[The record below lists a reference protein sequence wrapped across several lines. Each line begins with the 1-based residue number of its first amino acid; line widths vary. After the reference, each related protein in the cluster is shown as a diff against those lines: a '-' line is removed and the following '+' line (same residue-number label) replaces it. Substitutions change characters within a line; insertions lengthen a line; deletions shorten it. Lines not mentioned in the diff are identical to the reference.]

1 VGVFLQV
8 EIRLRKLILRLS
20 ELLNDSGPRPQHP
33 IISLTRNR
41 RIFRLFLTT
50 AVALGSAG
58 TSMSQSSNS
67 NTAHTGKTL
76 HVVSTVIFLVLTIL
90 QALQTL
96 AFARSELSGGFSR
109 FLNSCLRSR
118 AFTTSET
125 SQYKKDNE
133 SFGMKN
139 GVYILLAVSM
149 LLLVREAFSMATVN
163 DLLKQTNE
171 HFWYPLLAVPEI
183 IAVTLYATPGLVP
196 PRSELPK

>member
-1 VGVFLQV
+1 M
-8 EIRLRKLILRLS
+8 KLTLRLS
-20 ELLNDSGPRPQHP
+20 ELLNDSPEPKHP
-33 IISLTRNR
+33 IIQLTRNR
-41 RIFRLFLTT
+41 RIFRLALTT

-67 NTAHTGKTL
+67 STAHTGKTL
-76 HVVSTVIFLVLTIL
+76 HVVSTVIFLVLTVL

-96 AFARSELSGGFSR
+96 ALARSELSGGFSR
-109 FLNSCLRSR
+109 FKHLL
-118 AFTTSET
+118 ALTFTTSET
-125 SQYKKDNE
+125 SQYKKENE
-133 SFGMKN
+133 SFGMRN
-139 GVYILLAVSM
+139 GVYILLVVSA